1 MVAGL
6 EITST
11 ERSGCCVVTVSGE
24 VELSHARRLEVAL
37 IQHTGVDTPLVLD
50 LTGVQ
55 FLDSAGLYVVLRTHH
70 EFRQAGQRLI
80 TVPSQVVMRVFELA
94 GVHHFLPTC
103 PSVADALSV
112 LSDAVAEAHLEPTP
126 ASEPGRSA

>member
-11 ERSGCCVVTVSGE
+11 EHSGCCVVTVSGE
-24 VELSHARRLEVAL
+24 VELAHARRLEVAL
-37 IQHTGVDTPLVLD
+37 IQHTGLETPLVLD

-70 EFRQAGQRLI
+70 EFRQAGRRLI
-80 TVPSQVVMRVFELA
+80 AVPSPVVMRVFELA
-94 GVHHFLPTC
+94 GVQHVLPTC
-103 PSVADALSV
+103 PSVADALAV
-112 LSDAVAEAHLEPTP
+112 LSDMRTEAQREPAAET
-126 ASEPGRSA
+126 